1 MEFWLAD
8 IEDFNEI
15 QKLYWNLINKSSN
28 EPSFSGW
35 KCGEHPSDDFIMAS
49 IVQKEMYVIRDEG
62 QIKAYAVCNCISN
75 DEYEKV
81 KWQVTDRGSNV
92 LVIHAL
98 AVGYEYRSCG
108 IGSRLLKDIF
118 AVARNNKYEAIH
130 LDVIDNNEAAKRFYK
145 KAGFKYICT
154 QSIFYE
160 VVGNRN
166 FEMYEYVIIV

>member
-1 MEFWLAD
+1 MEFGLAD

-28 EPSFSGW
+28 EPSFPGW

-62 QIKAYAVCNCISN
+62 QIKACAVCNCISN

-98 AVGYEYRSCG
+98 AVGYEYRGCG
-108 IGSRLLKDIF
+108 TGSRLL
-118 AVARNNKYEAIH
+118 
-130 LDVIDNNEAAKRFYK
+130 
-145 KAGFKYICT
+145 
-154 QSIFYE
+154 
-160 VVGNRN
+160 
-166 FEMYEYVIIV
+166 

>member
-62 QIKAYAVCNCISN
+62 QIKACAVCNCISN

-145 KAGFKYICT
+145 KAGM
-154 QSIFYE
+154 
-160 VVGNRN
+160 N
-166 FEMYEYVIIV
+166 M